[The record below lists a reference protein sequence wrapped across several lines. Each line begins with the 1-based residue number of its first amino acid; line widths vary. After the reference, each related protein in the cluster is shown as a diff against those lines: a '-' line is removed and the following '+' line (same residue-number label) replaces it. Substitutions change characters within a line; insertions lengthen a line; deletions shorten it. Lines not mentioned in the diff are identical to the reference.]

1 MAGPEKI
8 VAALQQLTD
17 DEEVEK
23 MTMGIQ
29 QLEDALL
36 RYYEERYHSAI
47 VLAGAAEQL
56 FAGYLH
62 KHGEEPAFN
71 SSRAAS
77 AGLANLI
84 LAEKGRAVTEK
95 EMGDAINRP
104 YNQSKHASSSD
115 LVVKMNPKHD
125 ARHFIERA
133 IQNFDACSALGYS
146 NLPVIDL
153 AQRFTTETLG
163 TAPNA
168 RAEPE

>member
-56 FAGYLH
+56 FAATCISMARSPRLIQVGRH
-62 KHGEEPAFN
+62 RRA
-71 SSRAAS
+71 SR
-77 AGLANLI
+77 
-84 LAEKGRAVTEK
+84 T
-95 EMGDAINRP
+95 
-104 YNQSKHASSSD
+104 
-115 LVVKMNPKHD
+115 
-125 ARHFIERA
+125 
-133 IQNFDACSALGYS
+133 
-146 NLPVIDL
+146 
-153 AQRFTTETLG
+153 
-163 TAPNA
+163 
-168 RAEPE
+168 